1 MMKMAYTLYVF
12 HLDVVELRIGLALFI
27 YHHCILLRGDN
38 MRFEDRKGINLISS
52 GYSGQWK
59 YLRTTDTS
67 NLEPVPMPF
76 NRFQIWLGRLL
87 TQLGL

>member
-1 MMKMAYTLYVF
+1 M
-12 HLDVVELRIGLALFI
+12 
-27 YHHCILLRGDN
+27 

>member
-1 MMKMAYTLYVF
+1 
-12 HLDVVELRIGLALFI
+12 
-27 YHHCILLRGDN
+27 
-38 MRFEDRKGINLISS
+38 MRYEDRRGINLISC
-52 GYSGQWK
+52 GYDGQWK

>member
-1 MMKMAYTLYVF
+1 
-12 HLDVVELRIGLALFI
+12 
-27 YHHCILLRGDN
+27 

-52 GYSGQWK
+52 GWHGQTHF
-59 YLRTTDTS
+59 YRTIDTS
-67 NLEPVPMPF
+67 NLERVPMPF